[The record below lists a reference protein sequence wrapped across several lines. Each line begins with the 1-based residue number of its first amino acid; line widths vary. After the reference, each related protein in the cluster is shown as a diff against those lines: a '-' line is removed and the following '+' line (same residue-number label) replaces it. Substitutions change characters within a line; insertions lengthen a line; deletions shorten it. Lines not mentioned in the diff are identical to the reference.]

1 MTGLL
6 VRSAGRSPGERSP
19 TRRSVLARH
28 GIPVGSGRG
37 RRAHPQRHD
46 DPEVEAILYMGAR
59 GHMEEKL
66 AGERKLDFI
75 GLDVSGLPRKFSG
88 RLLSWPFQFT
98 AAVFDARRALLDF
111 EPSVVLGTGG
121 YASAPAL
128 AAASMLGIPYAI
140 HEPDAH
146 AGLVNRL
153 LSRGASLVSCGMQG
167 AYNKLHP
174 SHGRIVVNGN
184 PVGKSFVNP
193 MRREAACAVLGLRAD
208 LKTLL
213 ITGGSQGAKAINEAV
228 IGALP
233 RLLEFDPPI
242 QIIHQVGS
250 KNLYECK
257 EQLDPMV
264 LSNTR
269 YFLRDYFDDLSVAYA
284 SSDLAIC
291 RAGAMTVSELSVT
304 GTPALFVPYPF
315 AAADHQSHNARYMAG
330 KGAAIVIPQTQL
342 SADLLVQELKSII
355 LDDERLRTMRKAMI
369 AEGKAQASRDLAS
382 QLKELS
388 TAYQIKRKKTDEHLR
403 AEG

>member
-1 MTGLL
+1 MKHRVVLTGGGTGGHIYP
-6 VRSAGRSPGERSP
+6 A
-19 TRRSVLARH
+19 LAVAEQLR
-28 GIPVGSGRG
+28 
-37 RRAHPQRHD
+37 D
-46 DPEVEAILYMGAR
+46 DPEVEAILYIGAR

-66 AGERKLDFI
+66 AGERQLEFVGI
-75 GLDVSGLPRKFSG
+75 DVSGLPRRVSAK
-88 RLLSWPFQFT
+88 LLSWPFQFT
-98 AAVFDARRALLDF
+98 LAILDARRALLDF
-111 EPSVVLGTGG
+111 EPTVVLGTGG

-128 AAASMLGIPYAI
+128 AAASVLGVPYAI

-146 AGLVNRL
+146 PGLVNRW

-167 AYNKLHP
+167 ASNRLQP

-184 PVGKSFVNP
+184 PVGKSFINP
-193 MRREAACAVLGLRAD
+193 MRRDAACAILGLRPD

-213 ITGGSQGAKAINEAV
+213 ITGGSQGAKAINDAV

-233 RLLEFDPPI
+233 RMLELDPPL

-250 KNLYECK
+250 KNLYEVK

-284 SSDLAIC
+284 SSDLAVC

-304 GTPALFVPYPF
+304 GTPAIFIPYPY
-315 AAADHQSHNARYMAG
+315 AAADHQTHNARYSAS
-330 KGAAIVIPQTQL
+330 KGAAVVIVQNEL
-342 SADLLVQELKSII
+342 SADRLFQEVKGI
-355 LDDERLRTMRKAMI
+355 LGDDERLRSMRKAMT
-369 AEGKAQASRDLAS
+369 AEGKVQASRDLAS

-388 TAYQIKRKKTDEHLR
+388 TSYQVRRKKSEDRIHV
-403 AEG
+403 

>member
-1 MTGLL
+1 MLKHRVVLTGGGTGGHIYP
-6 VRSAGRSPGERSP
+6 A
-19 TRRSVLARH
+19 LAVAEQFR
-28 GIPVGSGRG
+28 
-37 RRAHPQRHD
+37 D
-46 DPEVEAILYMGAR
+46 DSEVEAILYIGAR
-59 GHMEEKL
+59 AHMEEKL
-66 AGERKLDFI
+66 AAERQLDFV
-75 GLDVSGLPRKFSG
+75 GLEVSGLPRRFSG
-88 RLLSWPFQFT
+88 KLLSWPFQFI

-111 EPSVVLGTGG
+111 QPSVVLGTGG

-128 AAASMLGIPYAI
+128 VAASMLGIPYAI

-146 AGLVNRL
+146 PGLVNRCL
-153 LSRGASLVSCGMQG
+153 ARGASLVSCGMQG
-167 AYNKLHP
+167 AHSRLKPNR
-174 SHGRIVVNGN
+174 GRIVVNGN

-193 MRREAACAVLGLRAD
+193 MRRDAACAILGLRSD

-228 IGALP
+228 LGALP
-233 RLLEFDPPI
+233 ALLEMDPPI

-257 EQLDPMV
+257 ERLDPLV

-304 GTPALFVPYPF
+304 GTPALFIPYPY
-315 AAADHQSHNARYMAG
+315 AAADHQTHNARYMAE
-330 KGAAIVIPQTQL
+330 KGAAIMMPQTGL
-342 SADLLVQELKSII
+342 SAASLLKELKAI
-355 LDDERLRTMRKAMI
+355 LSDDERLRTMRKAMI
-369 AEGKAQASRDLAS
+369 AEGKGQASRDLAS

-388 TAYQIKRKKTDEHLR
+388 TAFQIRQNKERLR
-403 AEG
+403 AES

>member
-1 MTGLL
+1 MVNHRIVLTGGGTGGHIYP
-6 VRSAGRSPGERSP
+6 A
-19 TRRSVLARH
+19 LAVAEQLR
-28 GIPVGSGRG
+28 
-37 RRAHPQRHD
+37 D
-46 DPEVEAILYMGAR
+46 DPEIDAILYMGAR

-66 AGERKLDFI
+66 AAER
-75 GLDVSGLPRKFSG
+75 GLEFVGLEVSGLPRRFSG
-88 RLLSWPFQFT
+88 KLLAWPFQFI
-98 AAVFDARRALLDF
+98 AAVFDARRTLLDF
-111 EPSVVLGTGG
+111 RPSVVLGTGG

-128 AAASMLGIPYAI
+128 AAAALLKIPYAI

-146 AGLVNRL
+146 AGLVNRW

-167 AYNKLHP
+167 AHSRLRP

-184 PVGKSFVNP
+184 PVGKSFVSP
-193 MRREAACAVLGLRAD
+193 MKRDAACAVLGLRSD
-208 LKTLL
+208 LRTLL

-228 IGALP
+228 ITALP
-233 RLLEFDPPI
+233 TLLEFDPPI

-257 EQLDPMV
+257 ERLDPMV

-304 GTPALFVPYPF
+304 GTPAAFIPYPF
-315 AAADHQSHNARYMAG
+315 AAADHQTHNAKYMAG
-330 KGAAIVIPQTQL
+330 KGAAILIPQDQL
-342 SADLLVQELKSII
+342 TPDLLIKELKAIMT
-355 LDDERLRTMRKAMI
+355 DDERLRAMRKAMT
-369 AEGKAQASRDLAS
+369 AEGKPQASRDLAS

-388 TAYQIKRKKTDEHLR
+388 TAFQIRQNKERFRLES
-403 AEG
+403 

>member
-1 MTGLL
+1 MLRHRIVLTGGGTGGHIYP
-6 VRSAGRSPGERSP
+6 A
-19 TRRSVLARH
+19 LA
-28 GIPVGSGRG
+28 V
-37 RRAHPQRHD
+37 AEQLKD
-46 DPEVEAILYMGAR
+46 DSDVEAILYMGAR

-66 AGERKLDFI
+66 AGERELRFV
-75 GLDVSGLPRKFSG
+75 GLDVSGLPRRISG
-88 RLLSWPFQFT
+88 KLLSWPFQFL
-98 AAVFDARRALLDF
+98 AAVFDARRAILDF
-111 EPSVVLGTGG
+111 EPSALLGTGG

-128 AAASMLGIPYAI
+128 VAARMLGIPYAL

-146 AGLVNRL
+146 AGLVNRW
-153 LSRGASLVSCGMQG
+153 LSSAASLVSCGMQG
-167 AYNKLHP
+167 AHSSLQPK
-174 SHGRIVVNGN
+174 SGRIVVNGN
-184 PVGKSFVNP
+184 PVGKSFVSP
-193 MRREAACAVLGLRAD
+193 MRRDAACAVLGLRAD

-228 IGALP
+228 IAALP

-257 EQLDPMV
+257 QQLDPMV

-304 GTPALFVPYPF
+304 GTPAVFVPYPY
-315 AAADHQSHNARYMAG
+315 AAADHQSHNAKYMAS
-330 KGAAIVIPQTQL
+330 KGAAIVIPQSQL
-342 SADLLVQELKSII
+342 TGDLLVQELKTII
-355 LDDERLRTMRKAMI
+355 LDDDRLRNMRRSMN
-369 AEGKAQASRDLAS
+369 AEGKAQAARDLAS

-388 TAYQIKRKKTDEHLR
+388 TAYQIKQSKKRLH
-403 AEG
+403 AES